1 MVSFST
7 NNLSHDQMLKS
18 CRIGVRHVLYYV
30 ECFVIIFLPRHSL
43 VWTRQAG
50 PLLRVRV
57 TTLGPV
63 PVSPEAGTTWA

>member
-1 MVSFST
+1 MSRVFR
-7 NNLSHDQMLKS
+7 N

-30 ECFVIIFLPRHSL
+30 EGFVMLRWSSPPL

-50 PLLRVRV
+50 PLLCVSV

-63 PVSPEAGTTWA
+63 PVSPEAGPAWA